1 MLKLDIAENGLRIK
15 IPIWRDK
22 ESPTGWSILL
32 GGRHRLEA
40 LVALGKEVTTPKGR
54 VPYRSEYFELLPDKT
69 DPLAYVISENMI
81 RRQLTAEQKR
91 NLIAEW
97 LEMCPQGCGPSKIN
111 FRNTSPGSSLCERDR
126 LPRLPDSCPL
136 AIWNYSQISSCKSVP
151 PPLRLPL
158 HQPTPLNPALK
169 EFRGRVL

>member
-1 MLKLDIAENGLRIK
+1 MEGRGEIPHVETRTDSLGREQPAHRTVTVGKITHPAEPRTIEVDK
-15 IPIWRDK
+15 I
-22 ESPTGWSILL
+22 GA
-32 GGRHRLEA
+32 EA
-40 LVALGKEVTTPKGR
+40 DTMM
-54 VPYRSEYFELLPDKT
+54 VP
-69 DPLAYVISENMI
+69 V
-81 RRQLTAEQKR
+81 
-91 NLIAEW
+91 
-97 LEMCPQGCGPSKIN
+97 MCPQGCGPSKIN

-169 EFRGRVL
+169 EFSGRVL